1 MWLTDVAG
9 EYATPS
15 NFAAGAA
22 TTEILIN
29 MKQHSGFNFP
39 RLCT

>member
-1 MWLTDVAG
+1 MWLTAVAG

-29 MKQHSGFNFP
+29 VKQRWGFKYP
-39 RLCT
+39 ELRT